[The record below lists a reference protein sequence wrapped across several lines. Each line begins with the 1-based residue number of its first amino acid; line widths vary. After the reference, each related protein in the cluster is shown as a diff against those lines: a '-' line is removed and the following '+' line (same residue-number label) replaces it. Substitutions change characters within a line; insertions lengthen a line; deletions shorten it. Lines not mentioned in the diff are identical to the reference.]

1 MCILNM
7 TDGNSQCV
15 FVYMDCRYLNAA
27 LCLSERRTYPA
38 NGFLMGAVWCTD
50 QSVLIPAVFVCLSF
64 FFFHLGLLRDPALHR
79 VHFTPN
85 FDKCLGFAMS
95 SRCLICLAVLGET
108 AVSRLKNCPMSAR
121 LLIGQ

>member
-1 MCILNM
+1 MYGSICSY
-7 TDGNSQCV
+7 TCW
-15 FVYMDCRYLNAA
+15 F
-27 LCLSERRTYPA
+27 CLFE
-38 NGFLMGAVWCTD
+38 L
-50 QSVLIPAVFVCLSF
+50 
-64 FFFHLGLLRDPALHR
+64 FFFHLGLLRDPALQR

-95 SRCLICLAVLGET
+95 SQRLICLAVLGET